1 MRKRTACVVAAIL
14 SASLAISGCGLLP
27 FEQDVPFQKSD
38 SENTDVKDT
47 EETQQQTSYV
57 SEAEME
63 EIEHESTKINIPEF
77 LLKSRRR

>member
-1 MRKRTACVVAAIL
+1 ME
-14 SASLAISGCGLLP
+14 
-27 FEQDVPFQKSD
+27 EQP
-38 SENTDVKDT
+38 
-47 EETQQQTSYV
+47 EETSQQTSYV